1 MIREMNNL
9 PFDCTYK
16 ASDPELLLAQTVA
29 ERFKNYIKKYHI
41 NF

>member
-9 PFDCTYK
+9 PFDYTYK
-16 ASDPELLLAQTVA
+16 ASNPELLLVKTVA
-29 ERFKNYIKKYHI
+29 EGFKNYIKKYHI